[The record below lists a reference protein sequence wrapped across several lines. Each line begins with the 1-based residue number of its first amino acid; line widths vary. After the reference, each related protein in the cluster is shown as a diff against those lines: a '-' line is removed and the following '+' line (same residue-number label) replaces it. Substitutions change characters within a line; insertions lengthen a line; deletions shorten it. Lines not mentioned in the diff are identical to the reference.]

1 MQIID
6 GKKYYSIKEIVK
18 KVNEECGTTFELGT
32 ATYQRFY
39 RRKFPHIWG
48 KSEEANF
55 QYRLYSE
62 DILIEIQDYYY
73 RKKKIKE
80 LWQQV
85 EEMRAKN
92 TAFNN
97 KYKTLN

>member
-6 GKKYYSIKEIVK
+6 GKKYYSIKEIIK

-32 ATYQRFY
+32 ATYQ
-39 RRKFPHIWG
+39 
-48 KSEEANF
+48 
-55 QYRLYSE
+55 RLYSE

-85 EEMRAKN
+85 EKMRAKN

>member
-1 MQIID
+1 MQIIE
-6 GKKYYSIKEIVK
+6 GKKYYSLKEIIK
-18 KVNEECGTTFELGT
+18 KVNEECGTTFELGNT
-32 ATYQRFY
+32 TYQRFY
-39 RRKFPHIWG
+39 RRKFPYVLG

-62 DILIEIQDYYY
+62 DVLIDIIDYYC

-80 LWQQV
+80 YLKEV
-85 EEMRAKN
+85 ENLRVEN

-97 KYKTLN
+97 KYKFL